1 MFTKK
6 NKVLTFK
13 IYFMIKIKKD
23 FIKIGEEKTS
33 EMMSNL
39 TELANRVCELD
50 DETFSNILYD
60 CDIEEDELNAILDG
74 NVRDMSLYEYHMI
87 FAYMDNLLKS
97 TTPKV
102 KIPTL
107 EDIDIKDNTEEYHN
121 YKDDKKSYATVD
133 NKAKS
138 QQVDVD
144 CEDEFSKFIDKVNAA
159 LDKKYQINKD
169 DALKAKE
176 QFDKDLGKTVT
187 SDYDKAAKE
196 SNIELFGTE
205 RDLNTM
211 TMDELKYLIYKN
223 NWDKEFDLNMI
234 NHRQTV
240 LTFLYHKLEKK
251 VTEKIHKKNN
261 INQKSFDDIKKN
273 YNEKYGKQYEV
284 DALKLIFG
292 LLKDINK
299 TLK

>member
-1 MFTKK
+1 
-6 NKVLTFK
+6 
-13 IYFMIKIKKD
+13 MIKIKKD

-102 KIPTL
+102 KIPIM

-133 NKAKS
+133 NKAKP
-138 QQVDVD
+138 QPVDVD
-144 CEDEFSKFIDKVNAA
+144 SEDEFSKFIDKVNAA

-261 INQKSFDDIKKN
+261 INQKSFDDTKKK

-284 DALKLIFG
+284 DALKLIFS

>member
-1 MFTKK
+1 
-6 NKVLTFK
+6 
-13 IYFMIKIKKD
+13 MIKIKKD

-50 DETFSNILYD
+50 DEIFSNILYD
-60 CDIEEDELNAILDG
+60 CNIKEDELYAILDG
-74 NVRDMSLYEYHMI
+74 DVRDMSLYEYHMI

-121 YKDDKKSYATVD
+121 YKVDNKFYDTVD
-133 NKAKS
+133 NKVNP
-138 QQVDVD
+138 QPVDVD
-144 CEDEFSKFIDKVNAA
+144 DEDEYSKFIDKVNAV

-240 LTFLYHKLEKK
+240 LAFLYHKLEKK

-261 INQKSFDDIKKN
+261 INQKSFDDTKKK

-284 DALKLIFG
+284 DALKLIFS

>member
-1 MFTKK
+1 
-6 NKVLTFK
+6 
-13 IYFMIKIKKD
+13 MIKIKKD

-33 EMMSNL
+33 EMMSKL

-50 DETFSNILYD
+50 DEIFSNILYD
-60 CDIEEDELNAILDG
+60 CGIKEDELYAILDG
-74 NVRDMSLYEYHMI
+74 DVRDMSLYEYHMI
-87 FAYMDNLLKS
+87 FAYMDNLLKDS
-97 TTPKV
+97 SPKM
-102 KIPTL
+102 KAPIMN
-107 EDIDIKDNTEEYHN
+107 DIDVKGNTEEYHN
-121 YKDDKKSYATVD
+121 YKDTVD
-133 NKAKS
+133 NKVKP
-138 QQVDVD
+138 QPVDVD
-144 CEDEFSKFIDKVNAA
+144 DEDEYSKFIDKVNAV

-169 DALKAKE
+169 AALKAKE
-176 QFDKDLGKTVT
+176 EFDKDFGKTVT
-187 SDYDKAAKE
+187 SDYDKAARE

-205 RDLNTM
+205 RDLNAM

-223 NWDKEFDLNMI
+223 HWDKEFDLNMI

-240 LTFLYHKLEKK
+240 LAFLYHKLEKK

-273 YNEKYGKQYEV
+273 YNKKYGEQYEV